1 MFTQRIAFACAFATC
16 LLFSCNNK
24 RNKNVS
30 LTGSGKGL
38 ITSTTTV
45 LLDGLLDINQY
56 CEVFARNAT
65 QYFTVPAKKTTVV
78 TATGGLRI
86 RVTPGALETE
96 DGSAVNGKINV
107 KVIELTNS
115 FDLFKSN
122 AATMSNGRL
131 LASGGSYYIDMES
144 GGQKLRLKKGKAM
157 QVDFPLLAK
166 AKMELFYG
174 ERNNQNNMNWQ
185 PAGVGLKPQPAETV
199 LFEYH
204 GDANDFPLVKSNT
217 IFGEHK
223 TYLTLKEEVYYYNKK
238 MTLAELVDTL
248 NRYQPKVYI
257 DTLYTW
263 PKELK
268 NLPVGARVDTN
279 FLYSYYGPPRQF
291 MLKTYKNLA
300 GEKGELAK
308 KEAARAAAVE
318 NWQPQSLAGQI
329 QKYYMPSS
337 ITALGWINCD
347 RLYRPL
353 EQTDME
359 VELPITLNASHIEF
373 FLLFRSVSGLMN
385 LRADTSGPKK
395 IFRNLPQ
402 GEPVILLGF
411 TKANGQI
418 YECREEFIIQKNKK
432 LQLDFKDISP
442 TEMAKKFGKNVRI

>member
-1 MFTQRIAFACAFATC
+1 MSTQRITFACVFAAC
-16 LLFSCNNK
+16 LLFSCNTKKNK
-24 RNKNVS
+24 IVS
-30 LTGSGKGL
+30 QTGSGKAL
-38 ITSTTTV
+38 TTKTAIF
-45 LLDGLLDINQY
+45 LSDDPLEINQY
-56 CEVFARNAT
+56 SEAFARNAT
-65 QYFTVPAKKTTVV
+65 QYFTVPAKKATIV

-86 RVTPGALETE
+86 TISPGALETE
-96 DGSAVNGKINV
+96 GGLPVNGKINV

-122 AATMSNGRL
+122 AATMSNGRI
-131 LASGGSYYIDMES
+131 LASGGSYYIGMES
-144 GGQKLRLKKGKAM
+144 NGRKLRIKKGRAM

-166 AKMELFYG
+166 DKMELFYG
-174 ERNNQNNMNWQ
+174 ERNNENNMNWQ
-185 PAGVGLKPQPAETV
+185 PAGLGLKPQPEETV
-199 LFEYH
+199 LFEYN

-217 IFGEHK
+217 IFGERK
-223 TYLTLKEEVYYYNKK
+223 TYKTLKEEVYYYSKK

-268 NLPVGARVDTN
+268 DLPAGTRVDTN
-279 FLYSYYGPPRQF
+279 FLYSYYGPPKQF

-300 GEKGELAK
+300 GEKNEQVK
-308 KEAARAAAVE
+308 NQAARDAAVE
-318 NWQPQSLAGQI
+318 KWQPRSLAGQI

-337 ITALGWINCD
+337 ISALGWINCD
-347 RLYRPL
+347 RFYNPL

-359 VELPITLNASHIEF
+359 VELPITLNNSHIEF
-373 FLLFRSVSGLMN
+373 FLLFKSVSGLMN
-385 LRADTSGPKK
+385 LRADTTGPKK

-411 TKANGQI
+411 TKTNGQI

-432 LQLDFKDISP
+432 LKLDFKDISP
-442 TEMAKKFGKNVRI
+442 DEMAKKFGKNVRI